1 MAVRIGWVERIQ
13 HKKRTSIGNS
23 ARTKPT
29 NKSKKRMTKPKVGQG

>member
-23 ARTKPT
+23 VRSKPT
-29 NKSKKRMTKPKVGQG
+29 NKSQKRMKKQKVGQG